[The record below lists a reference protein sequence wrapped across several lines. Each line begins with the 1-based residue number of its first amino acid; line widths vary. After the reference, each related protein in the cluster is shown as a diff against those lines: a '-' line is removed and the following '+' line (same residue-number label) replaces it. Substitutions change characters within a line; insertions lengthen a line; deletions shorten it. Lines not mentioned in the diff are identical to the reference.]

1 MRKCVNAEHLE
12 GYVYQHSL
20 TVKQV
25 KNEQSKNFG
34 QDFISGDLEIAVDD
48 VSAEILHRLI
58 CKVKQEDPNE

>member
-34 QDFISGDLEIAVDD
+34 HDYLFDLLLRIFILF
-48 VSAEILHRLI
+48 
-58 CKVKQEDPNE
+58 QNMP